1 MDISPAHVAPNMSA
15 ALASQLEKPIGVSDI
30 TEGQKKKLQ
39 ELELRT
45 IGAVLSAREEKLQET

>member
-1 MDISPAHVAPNMSA
+1 MSA